1 MTKEQF
7 FRNCLTEEGRKEN
20 QDTFR
25 PLTMETYYKNTE
37 FDINDYSQWD
47 KIVYMSKYGNQ
58 ITWEAFI
65 DGKEVEKPVYDE
77 NDPTKQ
83 VGTIKEIEPD
93 ESFGEILP
101 QENWEI
107 YNMWDIL
114 QDIIKAYK
122 AQHKTIDEYIEM
134 AKQLFENLKGE
145 SIQAKSIDLYGF
157 PKIE

>member
-37 FDINDYSQWD
+37 FDIYDYSQWD

-65 DGKEVEKPVYDE
+65 DGERVEEDVRDE
-77 NDPTKQ
+77 NGK
-83 VGTIKEIEPD
+83 IILCK
-93 ESFGEILP
+93 GEILP
-101 QENWEI
+101 DDTYGDIVSQENWEI

-114 QDIIKAYK
+114 QDIIKAK
-122 AQHKTIDEYIEM
+122 
-134 AKQLFENLKGE
+134 
-145 SIQAKSIDLYGF
+145 
-157 PKIE
+157 